1 MIPFHFYNFL
11 PSFRLPRW
19 QGDGGLRAGQ
29 DYVRLLGG
37 GDRLKLSGCHGLRPA
52 RDGDTGKCLFTD
64 WTFIAF
70 IANAEVAVAAVAT
83 AAVAMVTRV
92 AGARI
97 RNKLKRDHKWVNYS
111 LMRKVAPS
119 LGNELR
125 GSELLL

>member
-29 DYVRLLGG
+29 DHVRLLGG
-37 GDRLKLSGCHGLRPA
+37 GDRLKLPGCHGLRPA
-52 RDGDTGKCLFTD
+52 RGGDTGKCLFTD
-64 WTFIAF
+64 WTFVAF
-70 IANAEVAVAAVAT
+70 VANAEVAIAAVAA

-111 LMRKVAPS
+111 LIRKVAPS

-125 GSELLL
+125 GSELQL